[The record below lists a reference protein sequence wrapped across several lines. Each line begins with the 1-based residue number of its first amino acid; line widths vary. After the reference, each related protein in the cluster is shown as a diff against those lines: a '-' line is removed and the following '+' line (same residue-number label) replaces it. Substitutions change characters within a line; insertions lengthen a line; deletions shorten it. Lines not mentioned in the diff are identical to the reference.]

1 MSEITNLIELTIRGE
16 LSMLDMFKLYVEGKL
31 KKDDLVL
38 LLQFYS
44 ISRIESMSEKLDK
57 LSNNVSNI
65 DSKLDKVGDKLDRI
79 DGKLDKIDRKLDI
92 INEKLDGISSKLD
105 RIDSKLDVVSEKL
118 DRMDKKLENIDR
130 KLDYVVDRLDRIDS
144 RLESI
149 DRRIERLCYE
159 ISEDRRTMVIVLRHI
174 DELLELLLRK
184 NMK

>member
-1 MSEITNLIELTIRGE
+1 MSEITNLIELAIRGG

-44 ISRIESMSEKLDK
+44 ISRVENMSEKLDK

-65 DSKLDKVGDKLDRI
+65 DSKLDK
-79 DGKLDKIDRKLDI
+79 IDRKLDI
-92 INEKLDGISSKLD
+92 INEKLGGMD
-105 RIDSKLDVVSEKL
+105 R
-118 DRMDKKLENIDR
+118 KLENIDR
-130 KLDYVVDRLDRIDS
+130 KLDYVIDRLDRIDS

-149 DRRIERLCYE
+149 DRKIERLCYE
-159 ISEDRRTMVIVLRHI
+159 ISEDRKTMVIVLRHI